1 MQSFCGIVMKRERQ
15 STSGLALAAWGKT
28 NVLGVMVMPVSEH
41 GWGQAGPAAGC
52 QARRLR

>member
-1 MQSFCGIVMKRERQ
+1 
-15 STSGLALAAWGKT
+15 LAAWGKT